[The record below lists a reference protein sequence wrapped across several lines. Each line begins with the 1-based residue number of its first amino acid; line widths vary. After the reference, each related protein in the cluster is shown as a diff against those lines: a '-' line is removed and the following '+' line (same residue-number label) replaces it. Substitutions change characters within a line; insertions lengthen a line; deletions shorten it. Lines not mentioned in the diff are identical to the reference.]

1 LLRINLKLHLNLFAT
16 VLKKYCFKKYMFLVE
31 AAKINFDNTFVLKYL
46 VFNSSSVVNFID
58 LSLNKCTAEFG
69 LFCKCRKIN

>member
-1 LLRINLKLHLNLFAT
+1 
-16 VLKKYCFKKYMFLVE
+16 MFLVE